1 MKTET
6 PLAIT
11 SSFASGGQKCK
22 TQHLCFDKKLV
33 INSADELRFPAR
45 TQSCR
50 TLNKP
55 YVYLHDNQVNIIQ
68 YGIVFAWMFIKKY
81 HENTS

>member
-1 MKTET
+1 MTT
-6 PLAIT
+6 Q
-11 SSFASGGQKCK
+11 QK
-22 TQHLCFDKKLV
+22 LDK
-33 INSADELRFPAR
+33 
-45 TQSCR
+45 
-50 TLNKP
+50 LNKP

>member
-1 MKTET
+1 MEKVFARVRS
-6 PLAIT
+6 PLEISVA
-11 SSFASGGQKCK
+11 A
-22 TQHLCFDKKLV
+22 
-33 INSADELRFPAR
+33 AR
-45 TQSCR
+45 TSQSPFP
-50 TLNKP
+50 LNKP

>member
-1 MKTET
+1 MKGEG
-6 PLAIT
+6 IT
-11 SSFASGGQKCK
+11 SGLNASRGALYRLNFCAKFG
-22 TQHLCFDKKLV
+22 FGSR
-33 INSADELRFPAR
+33 INGSAKIPCLRQAA
-45 TQSCR
+45 T